1 MTKGLTIGQRLHYH
15 IIYGLCFSLS
25 LLPFWILYGIA
36 DVIYFFVRYIFKYRY
51 KVINQNLLKSFPK
64 KSDKE
69 RKKIRNDFYH
79 FFCDYIVETIKL
91 FSISKKAL
99 KRRMTFEGI
108 DNIEKEMYT
117 LDKNF
122 CFVYLGHYG
131 NWEWIA
137 SLPYWVPKDILCGQI
152 YHPLASNAMDKL
164 FLNLR
169 DSFGGKSIAMKET
182 LREIIRLRKKKQ
194 KTIIGFISD
203 QSPKPNS
210 IHHWVNFLNQDT
222 PVFTGT
228 EKIGKQVDALIYT
241 AHITKKKRGHY
252 HCAFKS
258 MTANPKESEDFTLT
272 DKYMNFLEDMI
283 KENPAIWLWS
293 HKRWKHT
300 RQKTEA
306 IQNGIKKEF

>member
-1 MTKGLTIGQRLHYH
+1 MTKELTIGQRIHYY
-15 IIYGLCFSLS
+15 IVYGLCFLLS

-36 DVIYFFVRYIFKYRY
+36 DFIYFFIRYVFKYRY
-51 KVINQNLLKSFPK
+51 KVINHNLLNSFPE

-69 RKKIRNDFYH
+69 RSDIKNGFYH

-91 FSISKKAL
+91 FSISKNNL

-108 DNIEKEMYT
+108 DKIKEEMYA

-152 YHPLASNAMDKL
+152 YHPLASKAMDKM
-164 FLNLR
+164 FLKLR
-169 DSFGGKSIAMKET
+169 NDFGGKSIAMKET
-182 LREIIRLRKKKQ
+182 LREIIKLRKDKQ

-210 IHHWVNFLNQDT
+210 IHHWVDFLNQET

-228 EKIGKQVDALIYT
+228 EKIGKQVDALIYV
-241 AHITKKKRGHY
+241 AHVTRAKRGYY
-252 HCAFKS
+252 HCAFKP
-258 MTANPKESEDFTLT
+258 MTTNPKDSDDFTLT
-272 DKYMNFLEDMI
+272 DKYMHFLEEI
-283 KENPAIWLWS
+283 INENPAIWLWS

-300 RQKTEA
+300 RQKIEA
-306 IQNGIKKEF
+306 IQKEIKK